1 MKKIVAI
8 IFLFVTVFVVSCS
21 KEDNNMGESNSV
33 TGRWVLQEMI
43 ELNTMKEVPYTD
55 GIEYT
60 FKADETFTGISV
72 DIDFD
77 GSDVV
82 TKKIAISGTYV
93 LSDNGQK
100 ITIRQNGGQTLV
112 FDIYDL
118 SSKKMILRGK
128 FQNFQVESTFSKK

>member
-60 FKADETFTGISV
+60 FKADGTFTGISV

-118 SSKKMILRGK
+118 TSKKMILRGK